1 MVHRISIPLERNAAV
16 NVWLLRGEP
25 LTLVDT
31 GPASDDALG
40 VLERGLAEL
49 GVRVEDLEL
58 VLITHHHA
66 DHSGLAATIQQR
78 AGAQV
83 CAHEELAAYLLHFGE
98 RVAEEK
104 DFFRSFLSDH
114 GVPERLRGTSNGY
127 WRWLD
132 ASWEN
137 CVVDIP
143 VADGAT
149 VVAGSRSLR
158 VLHRPGHS
166 ETDTLFLDE
175 HGGES
180 FVGDHLLVSPAY
192 AEFGPRTERPLG
204 RYLDNLR
211 LLAQADL
218 GTLHTGHGDD
228 VSDAAAAVATRF
240 ATAERRCDRIMELVG
255 RAPLTAFELARL
267 LWPED
272 RVERDP
278 VLTVSEVVAH
288 LELLVE
294 RSAVREASGSVKRFS
309 AARR

>member
-1 MVHRISIPLERNAAV
+1 
-16 NVWLLRGEP
+16 
-25 LTLVDT
+25 
-31 GPASDDALG
+31 
-40 VLERGLAEL
+40 
-49 GVRVEDLEL
+49 VRV
-58 VLITHHHA
+58 A
-66 DHSGLAATIQQR
+66 D
-78 AGAQV
+78 
-83 CAHEELAAYLLHFGE
+83 
-98 RVAEEK
+98 EK
-104 DFFRSFLSDH
+104 EFFRRFLTDH

-132 ASWEN
+132 ASWES
-137 CVVDIP
+137 CVVDTP
-143 VADGAT
+143 VTDGAT

-175 HGGES
+175 NGGES

-192 AEFGPRTERPLG
+192 AEFGPRTERPLI

-228 VSDAAAAVATRF
+228 VVDGAAAVASRI
-240 ATAERRCDRIMELVG
+240 ATAERRCESITELLG
-255 RAPLTAFELARL
+255 EGALTAFELARG
-267 LWPED
+267 LWPGD
-272 RVERDP
+272 RVEWDP

-288 LELLVE
+288 LELLIE
-294 RSAVREASGSVKRFS
+294 RGDVHEEAGCVRRFS